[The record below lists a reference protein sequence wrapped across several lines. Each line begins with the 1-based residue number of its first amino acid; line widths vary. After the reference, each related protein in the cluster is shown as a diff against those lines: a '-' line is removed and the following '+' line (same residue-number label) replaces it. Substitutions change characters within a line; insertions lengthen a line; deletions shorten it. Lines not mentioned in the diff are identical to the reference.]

1 MQQWKLNLYIIYMHK
16 FLLQGMVLVSPK
28 STFPN
33 FVCRIF
39 EADIYLLYHSHRI
52 SKGFETTVHVGNVCQ
67 ICKVDIIVDKVCT
80 YLLVFSLWQLFKSDF
95 SANGRFWKE
104 KNVFMSSL
112 ESRESMKVK
121 MFYFFILGVHKDK
134 WKGTCLV
141 PFPEAARV
149 RETRV
154 QTSLPT
160 GNNQRNGGGPQGS
173 SLRWGFSRYW
183 FNGHW
188 SEWCFWCL
196 CPGYRWKR

>member
-1 MQQWKLNLYIIYMHK
+1 MKTFMQQWKLKLYIIYMHK

-121 MFYFFILGVHKDK
+121 NVLFLY
-134 WKGTCLV
+134 
-141 PFPEAARV
+141 
-149 RETRV
+149 
-154 QTSLPT
+154 
-160 GNNQRNGGGPQGS
+160 
-173 SLRWGFSRYW
+173 LRS
-183 FNGHW
+183 
-188 SEWCFWCL
+188 
-196 CPGYRWKR
+196 P